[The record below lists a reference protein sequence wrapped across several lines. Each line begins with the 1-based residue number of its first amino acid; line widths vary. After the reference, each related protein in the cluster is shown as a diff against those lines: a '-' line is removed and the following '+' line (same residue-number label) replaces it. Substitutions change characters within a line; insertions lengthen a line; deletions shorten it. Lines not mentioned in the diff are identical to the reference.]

1 MMTITVQ
8 FWAQCARVVGQRET
22 RVELPASAT
31 VAALLENIYV
41 QWPELQ
47 AFDKTL
53 LVAVGLEWAK
63 REHVLKDG
71 DSVMLAPPVAGG

>member
-1 MMTITVQ
+1 MTVTLQ
-8 FWAQCARVVGQRET
+8 FWAQCARVAGQREA
-22 RVELPASAT
+22 RMELPAGAT
-31 VAALLENIYV
+31 VAALLEEV
-41 QWPELQ
+41 WGRWPELQ

-63 REHVLKDG
+63 RDHALKDG